1 MLRRRILASLVALAA
16 LGCAANVNGQ
26 AVAWPSRPVQL
37 VIPFPPSGGTDII
50 GRAVATRLQEKL
62 GKPFVIENKPG
73 AGGIVGTQ
81 QVAKA
86 PPDGHTFVIGITAT
100 FAINPSFYRGKQL
113 NYDPVKD
120 FEPVAFLAESPHI
133 LVINPETP
141 AATLQEYIAYVKA
154 NKDKLSYASYGN
166 GSTSHL
172 ITEMLKEQA
181 RIDLVHVPHNGSAP
195 AVVSTMTGEAQI
207 YFGAMPAVLQ
217 QANAGRLRALAI
229 TSAKR
234 RATVPEI
241 PTVIEGGLPGYEILI
256 WNALFAPRATPPAII
271 ARLNGEVNKILE
283 LPDIREAFNK
293 QGAEVSGSTPEQLAA
308 YVASEY
314 AKWAKVVAAS
324 GAKVD

>member
-1 MLRRRILASLVALAA
+1 MNHPRACCILIALTTAEAYAQAPAQPYPTRPIRMMVPFSPGGASDLAA
-16 LGCAANVNGQ
+16 RVVGQKLSERLGQQVVVDN
-26 AVAWPSRPVQL
+26 R
-37 VIPFPPSGGTDII
+37 
-50 GRAVATRLQEKL
+50 
-62 GKPFVIENKPG
+62 PG
-73 AGGIVGTQ
+73 AGGALGTELAVKAPADGYNLLMGSSTEITINPHLYKKLTYDTQRDFAPVTHVASTPLLIVVHPSLPAKNVKELITL
-81 QVAKA
+81 AKA
-86 PPDGHTFVIGITAT
+86 RPGQL
-100 FAINPSFYRGKQL
+100 FA
-113 NYDPVKD
+113 
-120 FEPVAFLAESPHI
+120 
-133 LVINPETP
+133 
-141 AATLQEYIAYVKA
+141 
-154 NKDKLSYASYGN
+154 ASSGN
-166 GSTSHL
+166 GSSTHL
-172 ITEMLKEQA
+172 GMEMFKSA
-181 RIDLVHVPHNGSAP
+181 AKIDMVHVPHNGSAP

-234 RATVPEI
+234 RAAVPEI

-324 GAKVD
+324 GAKLD

>member
-1 MLRRRILASLVALAA
+1 MNRPRACCILISLMTADVHAQAPAQPYPTRTIRMMVPFSPGGASDLAA
-16 LGCAANVNGQ
+16 RVVGQ
-26 AVAWPSRPVQL
+26 
-37 VIPFPPSGGTDII
+37 
-50 GRAVATRLQEKL
+50 KL
-62 GKPFVIENKPG
+62 GDRLGQQVVVDNRPG
-73 AGGIVGTQ
+73 AGGALGTELA
-81 QVAKA
+81 AKA
-86 PPDGHTFVIGITAT
+86 PADGYNLLMGSSTEI
-100 FAINPSFYRGKQL
+100 AINPHLYKKLTYDTQRDFAPVTHVASTPLLIVVHPSLPAKNVKELIALAKARPGQL
-113 NYDPVKD
+113 
-120 FEPVAFLAESPHI
+120 F
-133 LVINPETP
+133 
-141 AATLQEYIAYVKA
+141 AA
-154 NKDKLSYASYGN
+154 SSGN
-166 GSTSHL
+166 GSSTHL
-172 ITEMLKEQA
+172 GMEMFKSA
-181 RIDLVHVPHNGSAP
+181 AKIDMVHVPHNGSAP

>member
-1 MLRRRILASLVALAA
+1 MNHPRACCILISLMTADVHAQAPAQPYPTRTIRMMVPFSPGGASDLAA
-16 LGCAANVNGQ
+16 RVVGQ
-26 AVAWPSRPVQL
+26 
-37 VIPFPPSGGTDII
+37 
-50 GRAVATRLQEKL
+50 KL
-62 GKPFVIENKPG
+62 GDRLGQQVVVDNRPG
-73 AGGIVGTQ
+73 AGGALGTELT
-81 QVAKA
+81 AKA
-86 PPDGHTFVIGITAT
+86 PADGYNLLMGSSTEI
-100 FAINPSFYRGKQL
+100 AINPHLYKKLTYDTQRDFAPVTHVASTPLLIVVHPSLPAKNVKELIALAKARPGQL
-113 NYDPVKD
+113 
-120 FEPVAFLAESPHI
+120 F
-133 LVINPETP
+133 
-141 AATLQEYIAYVKA
+141 AA
-154 NKDKLSYASYGN
+154 SSGN
-166 GSTSHL
+166 GSSTHL
-172 ITEMLKEQA
+172 GMEMFKSA
-181 RIDLVHVPHNGSAP
+181 AKIDMVHVPHNGSAP

>member
-86 PPDGHTFVIGITAT
+86 PPDGHTFVIGITNT

-166 GSTSHL
+166 GSTSQL

-181 RIDLVHVPHNGSAP
+181 RIDLVHVPYKGIPPALVDVMGNRVSMLVSSPAP
-195 AVVSTMTGEAQI
+195 AIPLIQSKK
-207 YFGAMPAVLQ
+207 
-217 QANAGRLRALAI
+217 LRALAVYGD
-229 TSAKR
+229 KR
-234 RATVPEI
+234 IDSIPDI
-241 PTVIEGGLPGYEILI
+241 PTVGELGYKDSALTI
-256 WNALFAPRATPPAII
+256 WYALFAPAGTPKPIV
-271 ARLNGEVNKILE
+271 E
-283 LPDIREAFNK
+283 
-293 QGAEVSGSTPEQLAA
+293 
-308 YVASEY
+308 
-314 AKWAKVVAAS
+314 
-324 GAKVD
+324 